1 MKYKNSFLIICLII
15 CLFSTASACASEV
28 NNGDNETYF
37 LNNVNYYANCSENI
51 ISEDLNDLIN
61 NDLNIDNGDNGG
73 IYTIDEDDSFDTF
86 EKLDRLIYNSPSRY
100 NLILKKDYKCV
111 DAYSN
116 SIRIDEPI
124 TIDGQ
129 GHTIDGNHMSGIFYI
144 LCNDVTLKN
153 INFVNSKESAITI
166 CGERNY
172 IYNCSFINNSAD
184 FIGGAIQLKG
194 SIDSYEPYFS
204 GVVIENSTFINNS
217 ASYGGAIY
225 GYFSNSHILNCIFK
239 NNVANYGNSIRFD
252 LNCTSLINNSHF
264 TPDNGNFRFYNDSAI
279 IVILPNSSLDIDDV
293 ICKVD
298 HKITLVTRV
307 NSNNFPVNS
316 GSVVFFDEFTKIG
329 ESIINNGTATLE
341 YTPIAAGKHNITAIY
356 SSDNYF
362 SSNNT
367 ASIVVEKVLTTIIS
381 FNVQEIYNGGKYVIA
396 TLKDMQGNILKGVN
410 VTVLLNGKT
419 YTQTTNNN
427 GQVKISTNGLAPV
440 KTYKAT
446 ITFKGNSKYDK
457 STTTAKVTVKKATPK
472 MTAKTKTFKKSVK
485 TKKYSITLKTNQ
497 NKVMKNT
504 KLALKVN
511 GKTYT
516 AKTNAKGQ
524 STFKIT
530 KLTKKGTFKATI
542 TYKGN
547 AYYNKVTKK
556 VNIKC
561 K

>member
-547 AYYNKVTKK
+547 AYYNKITKK

>member
-73 IYTIDEDDSFDTF
+73 IYTIDENDSFDTF

-472 MTAKTKTFKKSVK
+472 MTAKAKSFKRTVK

-504 KLALKVN
+504 KLTLKVN
-511 GKTYT
+511 GKTYSAT
-516 AKTNAKGQ
+516 TNAKGQ
-524 STFKIT
+524 ATFKIT
-530 KLTKKGTFKATI
+530 KLTKKGKFTAVVKFA
-542 TYKGN
+542 GN
-547 AYYNKVTKK
+547 KYYNAKTVTAKIT
-556 VNIKC
+556 IK
-561 K
+561 